1 MLIISTLRSRKNM
14 KGEFK
19 MEPTAQV
26 RILAIVKLLNEVDVK
41 GHDNFV
47 RMATAINELNQVA
60 KQLIE
65 TPAASSEPK
74 VDAIQE

>member
-1 MLIISTLRSRKNM
+1 
-14 KGEFK
+14 